1 MICGKPNAS
10 MINGVLN
17 EIGLDA
23 GRCAMI
29 GDRIYTDMAMAEASG
44 VHGVLVLSGEASL
57 EDAESSQVKIDLVV
71 PSVDS
76 LFN

>member
-1 MICGKPNAS
+1 

-57 EDAESSQVKIDLVV
+57 EDAESSHVKIDLVV

>member
-1 MICGKPNAS
+1 

>member
-1 MICGKPNAS
+1 MIT
-10 MINGVLN
+10 GVLD
-17 EIGLDA
+17 EIGLDP

-57 EDAESSQVKIDLVV
+57 EDAESSQFNIDLVV
-71 PSVDS
+71 PSVHS